1 MYFVCS
7 DLEGVFVPEMWI
19 EVAEKTGI
27 PELKLTTRDVSDYD
41 ELMQKRLQV
50 LKENNLKLQDI
61 QKIIENVKPFEG
73 ARELLDWLRE
83 KTQVAIVSD
92 TFTEFAK
99 PLMKQLG
106 WPTLFCNSLVVDKE
120 GNITD
125 YKMRLEDG
133 KRRVAEAIGSLNY
146 DVIGM
151 GDSYNDIKMLQQAKH
166 GILFSPPENVVK
178 EFPDLPVAND
188 YNELKEKLSKILE

>member
-188 YNELKEKLSKILE
+188 YKELKEKLSKILE